1 MEDSQKQTFRNVRYV
16 VVEYCFEDDSAFGE
30 RHILGSYQ
38 SIGDARIAAGW
49 YIKRNVAR
57 MRKKYRE
64 WNVRVQKERIFYPIK
79 DSEAHKTDGI
89 GA

>member
-1 MEDSQKQTFRNVRYV
+1 MEESQKQTFRNVRYV

-64 WNVRVQKERIFYPIK
+64 SVSYTHLTLPTTSRV
-79 DSEAHKTDGI
+79 
-89 GA
+89 